1 MPPIRTSQIIPE
13 PTTVFPL
20 SPRTKREKALFTL
33 FKNNANKSKTSKD
46 LGISRRSIYDII
58 KKMEEQGD
66 LKDQPRSGRPKIV
79 TEDQVQDIV
88 KITLQ
93 NRWETPVSLRSLI
106 LKEMSLSICE
116 RTIKRIL
123 QEQNLHRRVPAK
135 KPLLTQAHR
144 DRRLQWCL
152 TRQDWTVEQWKN
164 LHFSDESRFNL
175 FKCDGRKK
183 VWRLPGERFLDACV
197 WEKVKHDGGG
207 KMVWGFISWDGVM
220 ELVEV
225 KGSMDTKQYLEV
237 LQGHYLEY
245 HHQDTNNIFQQDGA
259 PCHTSK
265 KAQQWFEEKG
275 VTVSDWPAQSPDLN
289 PIEDIWNILD
299 KAIRARERLPT
310 SLRQL
315 MDALIEEWQKI
326 PIDVV
331 RKLYEGMPTR
341 MQAVIA
347 AEGSHTCY

>member
-1 MPPIRTSQIIPE
+1 MFFYNCCESQQLIVVFISVCFNINNFKFAMPPIRTSQIILE
-13 PTTVFPL
+13 LTAVFPL
-20 SPRTKREKALFTL
+20 SPRTKRERALFTL

-93 NRWETPVSLRSLI
+93 NRWKTTVSLRSLI

-152 TRQDWTVEQWKN
+152 TRQD
-164 LHFSDESRFNL
+164 
-175 FKCDGRKK
+175 
-183 VWRLPGERFLDACV
+183 
-197 WEKVKHDGGG
+197 
-207 KMVWGFISWDGVM
+207 
-220 ELVEV
+220 
-225 KGSMDTKQYLEV
+225 
-237 LQGHYLEY
+237 
-245 HHQDTNNIFQQDGA
+245 
-259 PCHTSK
+259 
-265 KAQQWFEEKG
+265 
-275 VTVSDWPAQSPDLN
+275 
-289 PIEDIWNILD
+289 
-299 KAIRARERLPT
+299 
-310 SLRQL
+310 
-315 MDALIEEWQKI
+315 
-326 PIDVV
+326 
-331 RKLYEGMPTR
+331 
-341 MQAVIA
+341 
-347 AEGSHTCY
+347 